1 MGVVGIEAAAGRATM
16 LNDIEANFE
25 VSTGA
30 DNIGAAAGRATF
42 MNVEEST
49 EVSLGPD

>member
-1 MGVVGIEAAAGRATM
+1 MPDFGAEMGRATM
-16 LNDIEANFE
+16 INDIEEHFE

-30 DNIGAAAGRATF
+30 DNIDAAAGRATF
-42 MNVEEST
+42 MNIEESM